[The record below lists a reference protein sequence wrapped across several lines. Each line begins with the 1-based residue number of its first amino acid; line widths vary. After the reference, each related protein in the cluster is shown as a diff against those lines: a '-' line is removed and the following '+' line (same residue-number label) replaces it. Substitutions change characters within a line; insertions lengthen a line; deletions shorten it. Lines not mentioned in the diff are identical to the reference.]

1 MTPFAPTDSVQLGK
15 MACPVCSNAMIKR
28 IAKRGANAGKAF
40 WGCTSYP
47 ACRGTR
53 PMGESDLQNSS
64 VNLHG

>member
-1 MTPFAPTDSVQLGK
+1 